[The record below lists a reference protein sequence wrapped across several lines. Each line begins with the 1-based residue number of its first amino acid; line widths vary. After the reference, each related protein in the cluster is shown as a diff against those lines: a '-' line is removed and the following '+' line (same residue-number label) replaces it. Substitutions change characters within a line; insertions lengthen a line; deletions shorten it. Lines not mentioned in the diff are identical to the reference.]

1 MVNSNDSVYRQ
12 RIIQRLDNQII
23 KGKRKYGVLLRNG
36 KGLDIDDRLELLAE
50 ELIDVLQ
57 HVEHTKELIQ
67 HFRVQMYDIIDELAD
82 IRHTFLLASEC
93 GLSPATAMTASDRL
107 NDVIVRAS
115 KLADGVMNIEIH
127 EQGCKEGTNCS
138 VRNHREES
146 NS

>member
-1 MVNSNDSVYRQ
+1 MVNSNGNIYRQ

-23 KGKRKYGVLLRNG
+23 KGKRKYGMLLWDG
-36 KGLDIDDRLELLAE
+36 KEFDIDDRLELLAE

-67 HFRVQMYDIIDELAD
+67 HFRVQICGIIDELAD

-93 GLSPATAMTASDRL
+93 GLSPATAMTAGDRL

-115 KLADGVMNIEIH
+115 KLVDGVMNIEIY
-127 EQGCKEGTNCS
+127 EQGCKKGVDCS
-138 VRNHREES
+138 IRNHREKS
-146 NS
+146 NN